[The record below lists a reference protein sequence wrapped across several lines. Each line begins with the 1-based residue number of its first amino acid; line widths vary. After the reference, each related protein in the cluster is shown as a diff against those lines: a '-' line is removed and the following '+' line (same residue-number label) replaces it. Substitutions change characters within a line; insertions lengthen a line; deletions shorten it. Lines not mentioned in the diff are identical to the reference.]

1 VTTVQELAD
10 RLAIQDLITAYS
22 YAIDFHRFDELDDL
36 FTPDAVLDF
45 SATGGIAGPLGQVA
59 TTRVRLDG
67 DTAQASSICHNPMYY
82 EQDGTQRL
90 LYVGLWYHD
99 RFARTGAGWRFTG
112 RTQQRGYMQPLA

>member
-1 VTTVQELAD
+1 VLV
-10 RLAIQDLITAYS
+10 
-22 YAIDFHRFDELDDL
+22 RFRGHQHL
-36 FTPDAVLDF
+36 
-45 SATGGIAGPLGQVA
+45 VA